1 MVDASHGE
9 IVLEE
14 DDFKAKKI
22 QPCLVGNINETQLN
36 SEVVHV
42 TQPVLVVTSIV
53 RLANETV

>member
-22 QPCLVGNINETQLN
+22 QPCLAGNINEIQLN
-36 SEVVHV
+36 SKVVHV
-42 TQPVLVVTSIV
+42 TQLVLVVTSID
-53 RLANETV
+53 RLVNETV